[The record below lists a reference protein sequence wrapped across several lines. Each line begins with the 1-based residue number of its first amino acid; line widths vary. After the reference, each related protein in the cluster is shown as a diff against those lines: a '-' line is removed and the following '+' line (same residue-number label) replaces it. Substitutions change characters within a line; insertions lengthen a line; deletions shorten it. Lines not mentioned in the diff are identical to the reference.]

1 MAIAFYNQN
10 RLLPARHQYLQ
21 KAVDQRNQ
29 DARDMREYV
38 GRAATSVG
46 DMMERTGK
54 FYGMNLSDTQDPS
67 KPGGTLAKEGWQKG
81 VMDDENKRRTVTHRL
96 GLLMEHMKAGNL
108 DRKAR
113 AWKGNDE
120 ATVSKQFDNRFK
132 IFSEHIGTMPR
143 ADLIGMYPDMYSKA
157 ARKHY
162 DYINAIE
169 DEKDRNTKLDEFN
182 RDPKFAPFMDYKK
195 WAQDGGMYDPS
206 VYSEP
211 FEGLTMLTNYL
222 RKEVGFD
229 IGGEDSKQ
237 SKPTPKSQLV
247 ANEEGSNEGGTLED
261 NVKTVI
267 DKRISDKKTST
278 TPSPHTEKK
287 EDIYTG
293 GTQSPHVDAK
303 PDSPNVK
310 DFAVDSE
317 GKPQSTLN
325 QVMDWGTEYIRW
337 ANKHYFGEPVFEGT
351 EAGGRSD
358 DPKKVKKV
366 TDEIKKEI
374 VKSNLKQ
381 DEVQI
386 ALKNLD
392 AIFESKLGIP
402 LVDLRQG
409 WGFGK
414 GYEGDWA
421 DPRSEGG
428 SKWATEGDI
437 AERKEEVAN
446 EALIA
451 PGGAFYREMESIDT
465 TSTAAQ
471 MTPKKVMR
479 NTRLLEDNRK
489 PGYKLTNDSA
499 GKSSAGY
506 LIDDK
511 GGRPILPGGVNLNY
525 HLSNKENKLEL
536 ANRVIDLMGGIPKG
550 SKQRAMLLEYATSSV
565 ADLKKTFG
573 YARGGKK
580 LTPKQEA
587 ARRAIKLTP
596 DQVDNLV
603 THTWVDHLS
612 QFSNEHPVIGQN
624 STKVYNDN
632 PYLKH
637 LVGDMAYRLGPYF
650 TRKEKWEGFKEGM
663 KQLIN
668 STDESG
674 KLEGLK
680 LMKESF
686 AKNYPRDHMDRF
698 DYLNDRLNKMNGWI
712 TRGRY
717 AGKGTENI
725 TLYKADNLPTPK
737 TKYTGKGN
745 TLILNWA
752 PVSENQNAGYQ
763 QVGE

>member
-1 MAIAFYNQN
+1 
-10 RLLPARHQYLQ
+10 
-21 KAVDQRNQ
+21 
-29 DARDMREYV
+29 
-38 GRAATSVG
+38 
-46 DMMERTGK
+46 
-54 FYGMNLSDTQDPS
+54 
-67 KPGGTLAKEGWQKG
+67 
-81 VMDDENKRRTVTHRL
+81 
-96 GLLMEHMKAGNL
+96 
-108 DRKAR
+108 
-113 AWKGNDE
+113 
-120 ATVSKQFDNRFK
+120 
-132 IFSEHIGTMPR
+132 
-143 ADLIGMYPDMYSKA
+143 
-157 ARKHY
+157 
-162 DYINAIE
+162 
-169 DEKDRNTKLDEFN
+169 
-182 RDPKFAPFMDYKK
+182 
-195 WAQDGGMYDPS
+195 
-206 VYSEP
+206 
-211 FEGLTMLTNYL
+211 
-222 RKEVGFD
+222 
-229 IGGEDSKQ
+229 
-237 SKPTPKSQLV
+237 
-247 ANEEGSNEGGTLED
+247 
-261 NVKTVI
+261 
-267 DKRISDKKTST
+267 
-278 TPSPHTEKK
+278 
-287 EDIYTG
+287 
-293 GTQSPHVDAK
+293 
-303 PDSPNVK
+303 
-310 DFAVDSE
+310 
-317 GKPQSTLN
+317 
-325 QVMDWGTEYIRW
+325 
-337 ANKHYFGEPVFEGT
+337 
-351 EAGGRSD
+351 
-358 DPKKVKKV
+358 
-366 TDEIKKEI
+366 
-374 VKSNLKQ
+374 
-381 DEVQI
+381 
-386 ALKNLD
+386 
-392 AIFESKLGIP
+392 
-402 LVDLRQG
+402 
-409 WGFGK
+409 
-414 GYEGDWA
+414 
-421 DPRSEGG
+421 
-428 SKWATEGDI
+428 
-437 AERKEEVAN
+437 
-446 EALIA
+446 
-451 PGGAFYREMESIDT
+451 
-465 TSTAAQ
+465 
-471 MTPKKVMR
+471 MR

>member
-10 RLLPARHQYLQ
+10 RLLPAKHEYLQ
-21 KAVDQRNQ
+21 KAIDQRNQ
-29 DARDMREYV
+29 DAREMREYV

-54 FYGMNLSDTQDPS
+54 FYGANLSDTQDPS

-81 VMDDENKRRTVTHRL
+81 VMDAENKRRTVTHRL

-247 ANEEGSNEGGTLED
+247 VNEESGNEGGTLED

-267 DKRISDKKTST
+267 DKREEPPIKTKVEDYIKTKEEGGSEDT
-278 TPSPHTEKK
+278 TPSPKVEDYSKNEDGSEASTFEKYIAFLPDYSRWLNAKHLSKPLFK
-287 EDIYTG
+287 EEV
-293 GTQSPHVDAK
+293 SK
-303 PDSPNVK
+303 K
-310 DFAVDSE
+310 
-317 GKPQSTLN
+317 KK
-325 QVMDWGTEYIRW
+325 QVV
-337 ANKHYFGEPVFEGT
+337 N
-351 EAGGRSD
+351 
-358 DPKKVKKV
+358 
-366 TDEIKKEI
+366 
-374 VKSNLKQ
+374 SNLKQ
-381 DEVQI
+381 PEKEVV
-386 ALKNLD
+386 LKNID
-392 AIFESKLGIP
+392 ALVEQWTGWDFAGARESI
-402 LVDLRQG
+402 G
-409 WGFGK
+409 WK

-421 DPRSEGG
+421 DERFKGG
-428 SKWATEGDI
+428 SKYATKEDI
-437 AERKEEVAN
+437 AERKEEVTN